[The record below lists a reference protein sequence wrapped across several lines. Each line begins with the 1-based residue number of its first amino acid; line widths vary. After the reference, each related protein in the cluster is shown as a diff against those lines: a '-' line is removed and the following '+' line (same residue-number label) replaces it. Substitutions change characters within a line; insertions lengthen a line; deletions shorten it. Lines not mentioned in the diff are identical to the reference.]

1 VQHPLFPCLPV
12 SLSTPII
19 KDTPMSVLDLFNLTG
34 QVAIVTGGA
43 RGLGR
48 QMALALVEA
57 GADVAICDLLEE
69 EGRRTATEL
78 AVLGRRTLFGRVD
91 VTRADEIEAFIG
103 QVAERLG
110 KIDILVNNAGMSSDG
125 LALQEEPDD
134 AWRRMLDTNLS
145 SMFYVGKRVAQHM
158 IERGA
163 GGVII
168 NMASINSLVISN
180 IAPRHNVPYC
190 VAKAGVAQLTRGMAA
205 DWAPYGVRVNAI
217 APGAMLTAQTA
228 ASRKY
233 PEIMERIITNTPM
246 KRYGEEEE
254 IKGLVVYLASP
265 ASSFMTGSLVVMDGG
280 TTIW

>member
-1 VQHPLFPCLPV
+1 
-12 SLSTPII
+12 
-19 KDTPMSVLDLFNLTG
+19 MSVLDLFNLTG
-34 QVAIVTGGA
+34 QVAVVTGGA

-48 QMALALVEA
+48 QMALALAEA
-57 GADVAICDLLEE
+57 GADVALCDLLED
-69 EGRRTATEL
+69 EGRQVAAEL
-78 AVLGRRTLFGRVD
+78 AALNRRSLFGLVD
-91 VTRADEIEAFIG
+91 VTSAGEIQAFVE
-103 QVAERLG
+103 QVVAQLG
-110 KIDILVNNAGMSSDG
+110 RIDILVNNAGISSDG
-125 LALQEEPDD
+125 LSLEEEPDD

-145 SMFYVGKRVAQHM
+145 SMFYIGKRVARHM
-158 IERGA
+158 IERGE

-168 NMASINSLVISN
+168 NLASINSLVISN

-205 DWAPYGVRVNAI
+205 DWAPYGIRANAI
-217 APGAMLTAQTA
+217 APGTMLTAQTA

-233 PEIMERIITNTPM
+233 PEIVERIIANTPM
-246 KRYGEEEE
+246 KRYGNEEE

>member
-1 VQHPLFPCLPV
+1 
-12 SLSTPII
+12 
-19 KDTPMSVLDLFNLTG
+19 MSVLDLFSLAG
-34 QVAIVTGGA
+34 QVALVTGAA

-48 QMALALVEA
+48 QMALALAEA
-57 GADVAICDLLEE
+57 GADVAICDLLVE
-69 EGRRTATEL
+69 EGRRTAAEL
-78 AVLGRRTLFGRVD
+78 AALGRRSCFGKVD
-91 VTRADEIEAFIG
+91 VTRSEEIEAFLG
-103 QVAERLG
+103 QVVAELG
-110 KIDILVNNAGMSSDG
+110 QIDILVNNAGISSDG
-125 LALQEEPDD
+125 LALDEEADD
-134 AWRRMLDTNLS
+134 AWRRMIDTNLS
-145 SMFYVGKRVAQHM
+145 SMFYVGKRVARHM

-163 GGVII
+163 GGVIVNI
-168 NMASINSLVISN
+168 ASINSLVISN

-205 DWAPYGVRVNAI
+205 DWAPYGIRANAI
-217 APGAMLTAQTA
+217 APGTMLTAQTA

-233 PEIMERIITNTPM
+233 PEIVERIVANTPM

>member
-1 VQHPLFPCLPV
+1 
-12 SLSTPII
+12 
-19 KDTPMSVLDLFNLTG
+19 MSVLDLFNLAG

-48 QMALALVEA
+48 QMALALAEA
-57 GADVAICDLLEE
+57 GADVAICDLLEAD
-69 EGRRTATEL
+69 GQRTAAEL
-78 AVLGRRTLFGRVD
+78 AALERRSLFGQVD
-91 VTRADEIEAFIG
+91 VTRVAEIEGFIA
-103 QVAERLG
+103 QVIERLG
-110 KIDILVNNAGMSSDG
+110 RIDILVNNAGKPSDG
-125 LALQEEPDD
+125 LALDAEPDD
-134 AWRRMLDTNLS
+134 AWRSMIDTNLS
-145 SMFYVGKRVAQHM
+145 SMFYFGKRVARHM
-158 IERGA
+158 IDRGA

-205 DWAPYGVRVNAI
+205 DWVSYGIRVNAI
-217 APGAMLTAQTA
+217 APGTMLTAQTA
-228 ASRKY
+228 ASRQY
-233 PEIMERIITNTPM
+233 PEIVERIIANTPM

-265 ASSFMTGSLVVMDGG
+265 ASSFMTGSLVVLDGG

>member
-1 VQHPLFPCLPV
+1 MNVLELF
-12 SLSTPII
+12 
-19 KDTPMSVLDLFNLTG
+19 DLTG

-48 QMALALVEA
+48 QMALALAEA

-69 EGRRTATEL
+69 EGPRVATEL
-78 AVLGRRTLFGRVD
+78 TERGRRAFFGRVD
-91 VTRADEIEAFIG
+91 VTRTDEIETFIN
-103 QVAERLG
+103 QVVAQLG

-125 LALQEEPDD
+125 LALDEEPDD
-134 AWRRMLDTNLS
+134 AWRKMMDTNLS
-145 SMFYVGKRVAQHM
+145 SMFYVGKRVARHM
-158 IERGA
+158 IDRGE

-168 NMASINSLVISN
+168 NMASINALVISN

-205 DWAPYGVRVNAI
+205 DWAPYGIRVNAI
-217 APGAMLTAQTA
+217 APGTMLTAQTA

-233 PEIMERIITNTPM
+233 PEIMERIIANTPM

>member
-1 VQHPLFPCLPV
+1 
-12 SLSTPII
+12 
-19 KDTPMSVLDLFNLTG
+19 MSVLDLFKLTG

-48 QMALALVEA
+48 QMALALAEA
-57 GADVAICDLLEE
+57 GADVAICDLLDED
-69 EGRRTATEL
+69 GRRTAAEL
-78 AVLGRRTLFGRVD
+78 AALGRRSLFGKVD
-91 VTRADEIEAFIG
+91 VTRVDEIDAFVG
-103 QVAERLG
+103 QVVDRLG

-125 LALQEEPDD
+125 LALNEEPDD
-134 AWRRMLDTNLS
+134 AWRRMIDTNLS
-145 SMFYVGKRVAQHM
+145 SMFYFGKRVAGRM
-158 IERGA
+158 IARQQAGDDA

-168 NMASINSLVISN
+168 NMASINSLIISN

-190 VAKAGVAQLTRGMAA
+190 VAKAGVAQLTKGMAA
-205 DWAPYGVRVNAI
+205 DWVSYGIRVNAI
-217 APGAMLTAQTA
+217 APGTMLTAQTA

-233 PEIMERIITNTPM
+233 PEIVERIVANTPM
-246 KRYGEEEE
+246 KRYGDEEE

>member
-1 VQHPLFPCLPV
+1 
-12 SLSTPII
+12 
-19 KDTPMSVLDLFNLTG
+19 MSVLDLFKLTDE
-34 QVAIVTGGA
+34 VAIVTGGA

-48 QMALALVEA
+48 QMALALAEC

-69 EGRRTATEL
+69 EGLRTTDEL
-78 AVLGRRTLFGRVD
+78 IALGSRAFFGKVD
-91 VTRADEIEAFIG
+91 VTRPAEIEAFIG
-103 QVAERLG
+103 QVVERLG
-110 KIDILVNNAGMSSDG
+110 KIDILVNNAGMPSDG
-125 LALQEEPDD
+125 LALDEEPDD
-134 AWRRMLDTNLS
+134 AWRRMIDTNLS
-145 SMFYVGKRVAQHM
+145 SMFYFGKRVARHM
-158 IERGA
+158 IDRGA

-168 NMASINSLVISN
+168 NLASINSLVISN

-205 DWAPYGVRVNAI
+205 DWVSHGIRVNAI
-217 APGAMLTAQTA
+217 APGTMLTAQTA

-233 PEIMERIITNTPM
+233 PEIMERIIANTPM